1 MVKSLDPSH
10 KLAQIQKSN
19 SYEQV
24 FTLIYMFS
32 HVTGLVIKLWPQEGS
47 RTLIYK
53 VQELLN
59 YNGLTCDLTC
69 ILYFF
74 VNLKFYKDFVEAFI
88 SIILINSCFNYSI

>member
-1 MVKSLDPSH
+1 MKQSGVCVCGQESRPFSH

-24 FTLIYMFS
+24 FNLIYMFS
-32 HVTGLVIKLWPQEGS
+32 HVTGLLIKLWPQEGS

-53 VQELLN
+53 AQELLN

-69 ILYFF
+69 ILYF
-74 VNLKFYKDFVEAFI
+74 L
-88 SIILINSCFNYSI
+88 